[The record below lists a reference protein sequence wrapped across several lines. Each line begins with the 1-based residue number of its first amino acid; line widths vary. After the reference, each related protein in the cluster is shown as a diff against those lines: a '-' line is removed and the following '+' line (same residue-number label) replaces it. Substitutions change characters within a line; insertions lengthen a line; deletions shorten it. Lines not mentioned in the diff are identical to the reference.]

1 MVRNHPQRDVLEK
14 ELQQRFFPPL
24 PCPCRIGHFMLTLNS
39 HSRTDELVQLQQLAA
54 SQGKLL
60 HESDT
65 DLELQWG
72 SMWLRWERHTEFSTY
87 SFVTPGHTE
96 DFGPIESL
104 LPFANF
110 FDSLP
115 GQLFRVVQLQLVE
128 APRFEQ
134 APDQHFAKAHCI
146 SSLLA
151 GNKARIWT
159 DFVKHPEGG
168 GRVLLWDYGL
178 TPSAR
183 ARLVQQLFDLGN
195 YRKLSLL
202 GWPLTRQTLLELHLL
217 EQQLLHIT
225 ERIEHQQDSDEKLL
239 RELCQLTAQSE
250 RLTAA
255 SSARLEASHAYYQ
268 LTLDR
273 LKSLREFPID
283 GLMSLQDF
291 SERRLTPAFRTAQ
304 SLQSRQRSLLERLGR
319 STELLRTRINVQ
331 LERQNTNLLA
341 SMEHRA
347 RQQLALQRTVE
358 RVSVVAISYYAVQLL
373 DKLLVSVSTF
383 APLFPLK
390 IAQCIS
396 VPLIVLAVALILA
409 RLHKKTRTSPA

>member
-1 MVRNHPQRDVLEK
+1 MLRNHPQRDVLEK

-39 HSRTDELVQLQQLAA
+39 HSRADELAQLQQLAA

-60 HESDT
+60 SESDT
-65 DLELQWG
+65 DLELQWPNL
-72 SMWLRWERHTEFSTY
+72 WLRWEKHTEFSTY
-87 SFVTPGHTE
+87 SFVEPGNNAG
-96 DFGPIESL
+96 FGPIEQL
-104 LPFANF
+104 LPSADF
-110 FDSLP
+110 FDRLP
-115 GQLFRVVQLQLVE
+115 GQLFRVVQLQLVD

-134 APDQHFAKAHCI
+134 EPDGQFAKAHCI

-159 DFVKHPEGG
+159 DFRKHPEGG

-178 TPSAR
+178 TASAR

-202 GWPLTRQTLLELHLL
+202 GWPLTRHTLHELQAL

-225 ERIEHQQDSDEKLL
+225 ERIEQQQDSDEKLL

-255 SSARLEASHAYYQ
+255 SSARLEASSAYYQ

-273 LKSLREFPID
+273 LKSLREQSID

-373 DKLLVSVSTF
+373 DKLLVSLSSFV
-383 APLFPLK
+383 PWLPLK
-390 IAQCIS
+390 VAQCLS
-396 VPLIVLAVALILA
+396 VPLVIGVVALLLA
-409 RLHKKTRTSPA
+409 RLHRKTRTPQ